1 MKIKTKHSRAL
12 IRTNKQISDGNQLC
26 DLFNSILSV
35 FSVFFCKKKGKVKSG
50 KPCLATVAAS
60 DNLTLKTWN
69 IEFVVCFAIKSE
81 FEIQIQN
88 IENVRSLLCPVAQF

>member
-1 MKIKTKHSRAL
+1 MIVTNYVIYL
-12 IRTNKQISDGNQLC
+12 IQYFQ
-26 DLFNSILSV
+26 
-35 FSVFFCKKKGKVKSG
+35 FSLFFCKKKVKVESG

-69 IEFVVCFAIKSE
+69 IEIAVCFAIKSE

-88 IENVRSLLCPVAQF
+88 IETVRSLLCPVAQF

>member
-1 MKIKTKHSRAL
+1 MKIKTKHSRTL

-26 DLFNSILSV
+26 DLFDSIISV
-35 FSVFFCKKKGKVKSG
+35 FSVFLPKKKLKVKSQ

-69 IEFVVCFAIKSE
+69 IEIAVCFAIKSE
-81 FEIQIQN
+81 FEIQILN
-88 IENVRSLLCPVAQF
+88 IEFVRSLLCPVAQF

>member
-1 MKIKTKHSRAL
+1 MKIKTFSF
-12 IRTNKQISDGNQLC
+12 LC
-26 DLFNSILSV
+26 
-35 FSVFFCKKKGKVKSG
+35 FCLKKKVKVESG

-88 IENVRSLLCPVAQF
+88 IETVRSLLCPVAQF

>member
-12 IRTNKQISDGNQLC
+12 IRTNNQISDGNQLC

-35 FSVFFCKKKGKVKSG
+35 FSVFLPKKLKVKSQ

-69 IEFVVCFAIKSE
+69 IEFAVCFAIKSE
-81 FEIQIQN
+81 FEIQILN
-88 IENVRSLLCPVAQF
+88 IEFVRSLLCPVAQF